1 MCLSYG
7 LGHYL
12 KITHDNSCRDHL
24 ANKPTLPLWPKTS
37 FFFKY
42 HTVQQIIVR
51 PEFFDSPTSSPDDGQ
66 TEQNILRPNFIAR
79 RRTDEIISWPEFI
92 HARHPSRDN
101 GQTKN
106 LGIFETRDIY
116 FRDRQIYGIF
126 IFAIDQS
133 RDRQISRSQISRSR
147 SPEIEAFS
155 RKTFLANLVFRN
167 PGNFDFEI
175 SLFQEKKKKKNPPNF
190 PVN

>member
-37 FFFKY
+37 FFLNI
-42 HTVQQIIVR
+42 TPSSQIIVR
-51 PEFFDSPTSSPDDGQ
+51 PEFFDSPISSPDDGQ
-66 TEQNILRPNFIAR
+66 TEQHIVRPHQLHRTTTDRRNIFVARIYPPTTPIAR
-79 RRTDEIISWPEFI
+79 QRTDETF
-92 HARHPSRDN
+92 
-101 GQTKN
+101 

-126 IFAIDQS
+126 IF
-133 RDRQISRSQISRSR
+133 RDRPISRSPNLAIIKSRDPGVPRSTHFAKEISR
-147 SPEIEAFS
+147 EF
-155 RKTFLANLVFRN
+155 
-167 PGNFDFEI
+167 GI
-175 SLFQEKKKKKNPPNF
+175 S
-190 PVN
+190 